1 MLNVPSFIRHSLA
14 KMILSGGHD
23 FKYNKLGYL
32 LKLKEWN
39 VATVYPILRGA
50 YSNKEI
56 KSILSGPLPE
66 DQVEQKLTELKKQM
80 GWMGSLSQ
88 CTIGEIETYTRDVLL
103 KDTDQMSMA
112 HALEVRA
119 PFFDYRLIE
128 YVLSL
133 PDSIKYPHT
142 PKQLLVESLAP
153 RLPKEIVNRPKMGFT
168 LPWEHWLKNELSGM
182 VQNKINY
189 LAQRPEFNG
198 EVIQKKWNDFRKGDS
213 RILWSRIWKLVVL
226 SDWMERNKL

>member
-1 MLNVPSFIRHSLA
+1 IRVPLQN
-14 KMILSGGHD
+14 D
-23 FKYNKLGYL
+23 QVE
-32 LKLKEWN
+32 LKL
-39 VATVYPILRGA
+39 AGL
-50 YSNKEI
+50 NKEI
-56 KSILSGPLPE
+56 
-66 DQVEQKLTELKKQM
+66 

-88 CTIGEIETYTRDVLL
+88 CTIGEMETYTRDVLL
-103 KDTDQMSMA
+103 KDTDQMPMA

-153 RLPKEIVNRPKMGFT
+153 RLPNEIVNRPKMGFT
-168 LPWEHWLKNELSGM
+168 LPWEHWLKHELSEM
-182 VQNKINY
+182 VQKKINY
-189 LAQRPEFNG
+189 IADRPEFHG
-198 EVIQKKWNDFRKGDS
+198 DAIREKWTNFKKGDS
-213 RILWSRIWKLVVL
+213 RIIWSRIWKLVVL